1 MDKHAVFSTDHWPLR
16 FAYGGHLDMG
26 NCKSFGMLMLI
37 LILILKCLV
46 IRSHIH
52 QGVPEPKNHRLPG
65 RLSYV
70 ICLAPPLASVR

>member
-1 MDKHAVFSTDHWPLR
+1 MDKHAVFSSDHWPLR

-26 NCKSFGMLMLI
+26 IIWMLMLI